1 MPKYMSSVKEDLA
14 SRNDFFVISCD
25 AFHAALTG
33 VMSLL
38 VAVCRFLPLIQQLCI
53 PNSELG

>member
-1 MPKYMSSVKEDLA
+1 MSSVKEDLA
-14 SRNDFFVISCD
+14 SRNDFFVISCN
-25 AFHAALTG
+25 AFHAAPTG